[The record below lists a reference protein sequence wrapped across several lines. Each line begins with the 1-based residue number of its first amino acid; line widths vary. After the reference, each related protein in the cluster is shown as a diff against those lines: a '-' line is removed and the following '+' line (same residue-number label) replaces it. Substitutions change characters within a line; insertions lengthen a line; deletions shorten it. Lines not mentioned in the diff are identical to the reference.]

1 MSSPIRPRIVS
12 DLPHF
17 FKKTVNITYETL
29 NLVGT
34 QLLHILLERI
44 NFKSLANSFL
54 SMKDELSFRR
64 GRLEKEEE
72 GESRRATF
80 LFRQRRKSEVA
91 LAFWPRNVFSIFNA
105 RSSTDVGGK
114 RKK

>member
-1 MSSPIRPRIVS
+1 
-12 DLPHF
+12 
-17 FKKTVNITYETL
+17 
-29 NLVGT
+29 
-34 QLLHILLERI
+34 
-44 NFKSLANSFL
+44 
-54 SMKDELSFRR
+54 MKDELSFRR

-105 RSSTDVGGK
+105 RSSVGHVGEK
-114 RKK
+114 EVTELCP